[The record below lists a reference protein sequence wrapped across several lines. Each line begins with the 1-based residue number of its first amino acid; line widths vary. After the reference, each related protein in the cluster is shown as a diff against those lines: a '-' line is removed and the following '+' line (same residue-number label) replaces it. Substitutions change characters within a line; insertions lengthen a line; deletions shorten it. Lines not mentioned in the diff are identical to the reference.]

1 MAITAIFKV
10 PTMTSEQYDKAIKEL
25 EVKGVG
31 APDGRLHHVASLD
44 GGGLLVVDIWESEEK
59 LDKFSQVL
67 IPTLEGVGVTPA
79 EPEIRPVHNIIKG

>member
-1 MAITAIFKV
+1 MAITAVFKV
-10 PTMTSEQYDKAIKEL
+10 PTMTSEQYDKVIKEL

-31 APDGRLHHVASLD
+31 APDGRLHHVASPD

>member
-1 MAITAIFKV
+1 MAITAVFKV
-10 PTMTSEQYDKAIKEL
+10 PTMTSERYDKAVKEL

>member
-1 MAITAIFKV
+1 MAITAVFKV
-10 PTMTSEQYDKAIKEL
+10 PTMTSEQYDKVIKEL